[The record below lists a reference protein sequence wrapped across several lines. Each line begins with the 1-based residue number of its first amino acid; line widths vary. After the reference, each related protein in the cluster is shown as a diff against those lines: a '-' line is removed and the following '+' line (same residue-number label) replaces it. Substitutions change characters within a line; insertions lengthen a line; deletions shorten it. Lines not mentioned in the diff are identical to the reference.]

1 LKVLLLTSLAL
12 ALSLSVSLV
21 APSLAIATNLEDPS
35 RLDGE
40 WRLDWDRS
48 DSFEPVMKALE
59 VSWLLRKLAGV
70 ARVGLE
76 LRAVPL
82 AEDCGACVREML
94 VTLKSPLSDAEVR
107 IFLDGVAR
115 PGKDP
120 RGRDTLDAYTWT
132 KAGSLEMDR
141 EVELPSGKQARLL
154 ETRSIDSDPNT
165 LNSTLVVWVDGIKQ
179 ASITRAFERQS
190 D

>member
-1 LKVLLLTSLAL
+1 MRSLILVAVV
-12 ALSLSVSLV
+12 LSLVV
-21 APSLAIATNLEDPS
+21 PSQAMAANPDDPS

-76 LRAVPL
+76 LRALPL
-82 AEDCGACVREML
+82 AEDCGECVRDMI
-94 VTLKSPLSDAEVR
+94 VTLRSPLSDDE
-107 IFLDGVAR
+107 IQISLDGVAR

-120 RGRDTLDAYTWT
+120 RGRETLDAYTWT
-132 KAGSLEMDR
+132 DDGALQMSRK
-141 EVELPSGKQARLL
+141 VELPSGKMARLL
-154 ETRSIDSDPNT
+154 ESRRVDSDPNT
-165 LNSTLVVWVDGIKQ
+165 LISTLDVWVEGTKK
-179 ASITRAFERQS
+179 ASVTRAFARQ
-190 D
+190 DD

>member
-1 LKVLLLTSLAL
+1 MKLLLLIL
-12 ALSLSVSLV
+12 VLSF
-21 APSLAIATNLEDPS
+21 AGPSQLMAANLDDPS

-48 DSFEPVMKALE
+48 DSFEPVMRALE

-76 LRAVPL
+76 LRAVPV
-82 AEDCGACVREML
+82 ADDCQECVRHML

-107 IFLDGVAR
+107 ISLDGVPR

-132 KAGSLEMDR
+132 DEGALEMDR
-141 EVELPSGKQARLL
+141 KVELPSGKQARLL
-154 ETRSIDSDPNT
+154 EARRIDSDPDT
-165 LNSTLVVWVDGIKQ
+165 LISTLDVWVEGTKM
-179 ASITRAFERQS
+179 ASVTRAFARQ
-190 D
+190 DD

>member
-1 LKVLLLTSLAL
+1 LKFLLLGVL
-12 ALSLSVSLV
+12 ALSLI
-21 APSLAIATNLEDPS
+21 APSQTMAANLESPS

-82 AEDCGACVREML
+82 AEDCGHCIRNML
-94 VTLKSPLSDAEVR
+94 VTLKSPLSNNE
-107 IFLDGVAR
+107 IQISLDGVPR

-132 KAGSLEMDR
+132 EEGTLEMNR

-154 ETRSIDSDPNT
+154 EVRRIDSDPNT
-165 LNSTLVVWVDGIKQ
+165 LISTLDVWVEGTKR
-179 ASITRAFERQS
+179 ASVTRAFERLS